1 MNNKSYQMESI
12 SSINFFFLKEG
23 KGKRE
28 QNQKGLQENREKKNN
43 KSYWMEIISS
53 FKIKEKGKK

>member
-12 SSINFFFLKEG
+12 SSIDFFFK
-23 KGKRE
+23 KRE
-28 QNQKGLQENREKKNN
+28 KEKENKTRGFTRKQRKKKN